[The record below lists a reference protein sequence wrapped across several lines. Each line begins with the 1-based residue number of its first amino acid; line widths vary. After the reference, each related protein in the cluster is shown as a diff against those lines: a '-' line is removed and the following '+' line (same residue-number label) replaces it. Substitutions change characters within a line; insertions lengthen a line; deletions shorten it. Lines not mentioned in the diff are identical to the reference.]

1 MRLKKI
7 KLAGFKSF
15 VDPTTVP
22 VAANLVGIVGPNGCG
37 KSNIIDAVR
46 WVMGESSA
54 RNLRGESLTDVIFS
68 GSSARK
74 PVSQASVELIFDNTD
89 GRAGGEYARYS
100 EIVVRREAGRD
111 GGSDYFL
118 NKTRCRRKDI
128 TDLFL
133 GTGLGPRAY
142 SIIEQ
147 GMISRIIEARPED
160 LRLFLEEAAGI
171 SRYKER
177 RRETETRLR
186 HVRENLERLND
197 VRGELEQQLGRLK
210 RQAAAAENYKA
221 WRERERE
228 LRLIL
233 SAGQYRVLVAETGQ
247 AEERVRKAQ
256 TAHEAEIARKR
267 AIERDTEA
275 ARQTRNE
282 AGERM
287 RVVREQHYAVGAEIA
302 RVEQEITHLRTVL
315 AERRSEHQSVVR
327 TCERLGAELAQD
339 EQRERDLDAE
349 LKELAPR
356 HEAAVAEVDTAS
368 AALRAAEAA
377 SDAWRRAFEQ
387 AGLAAQGPTRAYAHA
402 RSDVGRLQNRQQ
414 DLARREARLGEEL
427 RGTSSAE
434 TDGLA
439 ALRTA
444 AALADQDYGDAQERQ
459 TGLEERLAQQRQN
472 LDAANAAL
480 AEQHSSVKAA
490 EARLASLGSRQAQA
504 LRAGHEAIGRW
515 LREHGLSD
523 APRLATR
530 IDAEAGW
537 ERGVER
543 WLGPRLAA
551 VCVPEGTVTA
561 ERVRSLA
568 DTPAILFEARDADGS
583 APFFGGKVKAP
594 FALESLFAAAAPV
607 ASLEE
612 GLARRD
618 ALDAQMMWVTPE
630 GICIGR
636 DIIIF
641 AGENDERAGV
651 LAREREIVEWTRRR
665 DEARSAVAVAERA
678 VGDMRA
684 EVTQLDNQR
693 AEARRAVDR
702 CAQERTK
709 AHAALERV
717 EAEERNRSARHERV
731 RGELAEVEQ
740 EARTAADEYRRAV
753 EHEQQMKNEAERSE
767 QALAALSG
775 ERAAHQSALE
785 AARRALQAASEA
797 RHRLDMEHQH
807 ANTTRDGVRER
818 LARVRADLAAAG
830 KRREDLARLTDETAA
845 AEVAPKARLDT
856 LLAERARAQAA
867 VAAAQQ
873 ELDERDGALRQLDQ
887 AHQQADR
894 DADQAQQQLQRDQL
908 AAHELKVRRDAL
920 VESVRSQGFDIDL
933 AACAAELAAGQA
945 VADVEQEI
953 QELSGRIARL
963 GAVNLMAIDEYAE
976 QSQRKTFLDAQHNDL
991 SQALA
996 LLEEAIRKIDRETRT
1011 RFKETFD
1018 RVNTDFRTFFPR
1030 LFGCG
1035 EAHLALTGDDLL
1047 ETGVSVMARPPGKRN
1062 STIQLLSGGE
1072 KALVAVSLIFAL
1084 FALNPAPF
1092 CLLDEVDAP
1101 LDEANVGRF
1110 AQTLKEL
1117 AQHTQMLFITHNKI
1131 TMEVAEVLLGVT
1143 AGEPGVSRLV
1153 SVDVEEALDMVA
1165 QSAGA
1170 GL

>member
-1 MRLKKI
+1 M
-7 KLAGFKSF
+7 
-15 VDPTTVP
+15 DPTTVP

-54 RNLRGESLTDVIFS
+54 RHLRGESLTDVIFS

-74 PVSQASVELIFDNTD
+74 PVSQASVELIFDNSD

-100 EIVVRREAGRD
+100 EIVVRREVGRD
-111 GGSDYFL
+111 GASDYFL

-147 GMISRIIEARPED
+147 GTISRIIEARPED

-233 SAGQYRVLVAETGQ
+233 SVSQYRALMTETEQ

-256 TAHEAEIARKR
+256 TALEGEITRKR
-267 AIERDTEA
+267 AIERDTEV
-275 ARQTRNE
+275 AREARNE
-282 AGERM
+282 AAEQM
-287 RVVREQHYAVGAEIA
+287 RVVHEQHYAVGAEIA
-302 RVEQEITHLRTVL
+302 RAEQEIAHLRTVL
-315 AERRSEHQSVVR
+315 AERRSEHQGVVR
-327 TCERLGAELAQD
+327 TCERLGTELAQD
-339 EQRERDLDAE
+339 EQRERDLNAE
-349 LKELAPR
+349 LAQLAPR
-356 HEAAVAEVDTAS
+356 RESSVAHVEEAS
-368 AALRAAEAA
+368 GALRAAEAA
-377 SDAWRRAFEQ
+377 SDAWRRTFEE
-387 AGLAAQGPTRAYAHA
+387 AGLAAQGPTRAYAQA
-402 RSDVGRLQNRQQ
+402 RSEVGRLQNRQQ
-414 DLARREARLGEEL
+414 DLARRAARLGDEL
-427 RGTSSAE
+427 QGASPAQGNS
-434 TDGLA
+434 LA

-444 AALADQDYGDAQERQ
+444 VSLADQDYADAQERQ
-459 TGLEERLAQQRQN
+459 TGLEERLVQQRQK
-472 LDAANAAL
+472 LDAAAAAC
-480 AEQHSSVKAA
+480 AEQQGSARAA

-515 LREHGLSD
+515 LREQGLAD
-523 APRLATR
+523 APRLATCL
-530 IDAEAGW
+530 DAEEGW
-537 ERGVER
+537 EQGVER

-551 VCVPEGTVTA
+551 VCVPAGTVTA
-561 ERVRSLA
+561 ARVRALA
-568 DTPAILFEARDADGS
+568 ATPAILFETRDAGVS
-583 APFFGGKVKAP
+583 RPFFGGKVKGP
-594 FALESLFAAAAPV
+594 FALDGLFAAAAPV

-612 GLARRD
+612 GLARREE
-618 ALDAQMMWVTPE
+618 LSAQMMWVTPE

-636 DIIIF
+636 DIILF

-651 LAREREIVEWTRRR
+651 LAREREILEWTRRR
-665 DEARSAVAVAERA
+665 DEMRRALSAAERL
-678 VGDMRA
+678 VEDMRA
-684 EVTQLDNQR
+684 EIAQLDAQR
-693 AEARRAVDR
+693 IEARRAVDR
-702 CAQERTK
+702 CAQERTRV
-709 AHAALERV
+709 HAALERA
-717 EAEERNRSARHERV
+717 EAEERSRSARHERLCA
-731 RGELAEVEQ
+731 ELAEVEQ
-740 EARTAADEYRRAV
+740 EVRVVAEEHQRAV
-753 EHEQQMKNEAERSE
+753 ENEQERKREAERCE
-767 QALAALSG
+767 QALSALSG
-775 ERAAHQSALE
+775 ERAAHQSTLE

-797 RHRLDMEHQH
+797 RHRLDMEQQH
-807 ANTTRDGVRER
+807 ATTTRAGVRER
-818 LARVRADLAAAG
+818 VTRVRADLEAAL
-830 KRREDLARLTDETAA
+830 KRREELARLIDEMAA
-845 AEVAPKARLDT
+845 AEVAPKDRLDG
-856 LLAERARAQAA
+856 LLAQRGRAEAA

-873 ELDERDGALRQLDQ
+873 KMDERDAALRQLDQ
-887 AHQQADR
+887 ARQQADR
-894 DADQAQQQLQRDQL
+894 DVDQAQQQLQRAQL
-908 AAHELKVRRDAL
+908 LSHELKVRRDTL
-920 VESVRSQGFDIDL
+920 VDSVRSQGFDIDL
-933 AACAAELAAGQA
+933 AACAADEGSRQA
-945 VADVEQEI
+945 VVDIEQEME
-953 QELSGRIARL
+953 ELSGRIARL

-1018 RVNTDFRTFFPR
+1018 RVNADFSAFFPR
-1030 LFGCG
+1030 LFGGG

-1092 CLLDEVDAP
+1092 CMLDEVDAP

-1117 AQHTQMLFITHNKI
+1117 AQHTQMLFITHNKV
-1131 TMEVAEVLLGVT
+1131 TMEAAEVLLGVT

-1170 GL
+1170 

>member
-100 EIVVRREAGRD
+100 EIVVRREVARD

-197 VRGELEQQLGRLK
+197 VRGELDQQLGRLK
-210 RQAAAAENYKA
+210 RQAAAAENYKT
-221 WRERERE
+221 WRERERQ
-228 LRLIL
+228 LRLVL
-233 SAGQYRVLVAETGQ
+233 SASQYRELVAEIAQ
-247 AEERVRKAQ
+247 AEDALRKAQ
-256 TAHEAEIARKR
+256 TAHEGEMARKR
-267 AIERDTEA
+267 ALERDSEVAREA
-275 ARQTRNE
+275 RNE
-282 AGERM
+282 AAEHM
-287 RVVREQHYAVGAEIA
+287 RVVHEQYYAVGAEIA
-302 RVEQEITHLRTVL
+302 RIEQEITHLRATL
-315 AERRSEHQSVVR
+315 SDRRAEHEGAAQTCTRLTAELVR
-327 TCERLGAELAQD
+327 DEERERALGADL
-339 EQRERDLDAE
+339 EQLG
-349 LKELAPR
+349 PR
-356 HEAAVAEVDTAS
+356 CAAAAAGADQAT

-387 AGLAAQGPTRAYAHA
+387 AGLAAQGPTRAYANA
-402 RSDVGRLQNRQQ
+402 RSDVARLRNRAE
-414 DLARREARLGEEL
+414 DLHKRVVKLGEEL
-427 RGTSSAE
+427 QGAASVAM
-434 TDGLA
+434 DGLL
-439 ALRTA
+439 ALRAAVTA
-444 AALADQDYGDAQERQ
+444 ADQDYKDAQERQ
-459 TGLEERLAQQRQN
+459 TGLEERLVQQRHK
-472 LDAANAAL
+472 LDAAL
-480 AEQHSSVKAA
+480 AELSEQQGSVKAA

-515 LREHGLSD
+515 LREQGLAD

-530 IDAEAGW
+530 IQAEEGW

-543 WLGPRLAA
+543 WLGARLAA
-551 VCVPEGTVTA
+551 VCVPAGTVTA
-561 ERVRSLA
+561 ERVRSLM
-568 DTPAILFEARDADGS
+568 DTPAVLFEVRDGGTETGV
-583 APFFGGKVKAP
+583 FGGKVKAP
-594 FALESLFAAAAPV
+594 FALEGLFAVATPV
-607 ASLEE
+607 ASLDEA
-612 GLARRD
+612 LARRGEL
-618 ALDAQMMWVTPE
+618 AAQAMWVTPE

-636 DIIIF
+636 DVIVF

-651 LAREREIVEWTRRR
+651 LAREREIAEWGKRH
-665 DEARSAVAVAERA
+665 EQARVALAAAER
-678 VGDMRA
+678 RA
-684 EVTQLDNQR
+684 EDTRTEVAQLDAQR
-693 AEARRAVDR
+693 AQARRAVDG
-702 CAQERTK
+702 CAQQRTK
-709 AHAALERV
+709 AHAALERA
-717 EAEERNRSARHERV
+717 EAEERGRFARYERLRV
-731 RGELAEVEQ
+731 ELAEVEQ
-740 EARTAADEYRRAV
+740 EAGAVTVEEQRAV
-753 EHEQQMKNEAERSE
+753 AHEQQMKSEAERAE
-767 QALAALSG
+767 QALASLSA

-785 AARRALQAASEA
+785 DARRTLQGAGET
-797 RHRLDMEHQH
+797 RHRLDMERQH
-807 ANTTRDGVRER
+807 AAATREGVHER
-818 LARVRADLAAAG
+818 IARVRADLLAAG
-830 KRREDLARLTDETAA
+830 GRRDELARLIEETAA
-845 AEVAPKARLDT
+845 AEAVPKARLDG
-856 LLAERARAQAA
+856 LLEDRARAEAA

-873 ELDERDGALRQLDQ
+873 AVGERDEALRRLDQ
-887 AHQQADR
+887 ARQQIER
-894 DADQAQQQLQRDQL
+894 DVERMQQQLQRAEL
-908 AAHELKVRRDAL
+908 AAHELRVRRDSLA
-920 VESVRSQGFDIDL
+920 EAVRAQGHDVDL
-933 AACAAELAAGQA
+933 AAYAAEETGQA
-945 VADVEQEI
+945 ADIEREI
-953 QELSGRIARL
+953 QDLAERITRL

-976 QSQRKTFLDAQHNDL
+976 QSERKTFLDAQHNDL

-1011 RFKETFD
+1011 RFKETFE
-1018 RVNTDFRTFFPR
+1018 RVNEDFRVFFPR
-1030 LFGCG
+1030 LFGG
-1035 EAHLALTGDDLL
+1035 GDAHLALTGEDLL

-1072 KALVAVSLIFAL
+1072 KALVAVALIFAL

-1131 TMEVAEVLLGVT
+1131 TMEAAEVLLGVT
-1143 AGEPGVSRLV
+1143 AAEPGVSRLV

-1170 GL
+1170 